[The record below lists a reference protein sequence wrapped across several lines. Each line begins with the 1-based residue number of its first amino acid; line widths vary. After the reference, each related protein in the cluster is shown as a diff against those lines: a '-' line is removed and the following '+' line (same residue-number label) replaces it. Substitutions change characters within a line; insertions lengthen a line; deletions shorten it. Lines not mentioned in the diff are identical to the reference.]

1 MARLRP
7 KRRVGANQEPK
18 RAKTQRLANAREP
31 HGADVRQWARPGK
44 KRTSAGPQ
52 AAGFESNVRTGT
64 GPRPS
69 GAGQSAAAA
78 LGPRT
83 LGHAA
88 PPRAVVCGVGR
99 QRESD
104 NNTRQAGG
112 AAAEGPEAAG
122 GGGELERRA
131 AGLPRPPSPGVR
143 AGRSHVG
150 EHG

>member
-31 HGADVRQWARPGK
+31 HSADVRQWARPGK
-44 KRTSAGPQ
+44 KRNCAGPQ

-88 PPRAVVCGVGR
+88 PPCAVVSTDSAPPRLVPL
-99 QRESD
+99 
-104 NNTRQAGG
+104 AYLLPGG
-112 AAAEGPEAAG
+112 LTAQPG
-122 GGGELERRA
+122 GLRVTSGC
-131 AGLPRPPSPGVR
+131 S
-143 AGRSHVG
+143 
-150 EHG
+150 